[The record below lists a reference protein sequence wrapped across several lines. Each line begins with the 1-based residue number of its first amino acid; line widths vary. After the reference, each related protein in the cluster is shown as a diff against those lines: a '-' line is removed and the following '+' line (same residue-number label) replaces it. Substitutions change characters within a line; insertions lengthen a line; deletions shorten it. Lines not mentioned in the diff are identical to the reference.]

1 MKLPLSWLNEYV
13 NTENITTKEY
23 AHGMTMSGSKVEG
36 YETACGDI
44 TKVVIAQILKIEKH
58 PDADKLKVCSVDVGS
73 ETLQIVTGAP
83 NVSEGDKIPLALCG
97 SHLAGGIKISKGKL
111 RGVESFGMM
120 CSEEEIGI
128 NINDEKSTGVLIL
141 DKDAPV
147 GADFVEEY
155 GLKEDIVEF
164 EITSNRPDCMSVIG
178 LARETAATFNLPLT
192 IKAPKYKE
200 TEDKIEDYLKV
211 TAKDN
216 TALNRYMAK
225 VVKNVKIAPSPEWM
239 QRRLNRAGV
248 RAINNIVDITNYVM
262 LEYGQPMHAFDI
274 NYVNGAEIIVRKA
287 LPGEEIM
294 TLDGTVR
301 KLDESILVIADK
313 DKPNAVAGVM
323 GGEFSGVNENTSTV
337 VFESA
342 NFDGPSVRKAAQKI
356 GLRTESSARF
366 EKGIDKN
373 LCPDAL
379 ARALELV
386 EMLGAGEV
394 VSGVIDIN
402 EKADKEIK
410 LPLEADRINA
420 FLGTSIEKEEMIRIL
435 KSLDFTVEND
445 MVTPPS
451 FRIDIACFND
461 IAEEVARIYGYNEIP
476 STPLSAAITEGK
488 YSKTQI
494 YENKIK
500 DFLSNSGA
508 YEAYTYSF
516 TSPKLFK
523 MLNLKEDAY
532 KTVEIKNPLG
542 ADNSI
547 MRPTLIHS
555 MLEALRTNYN
565 QRNKDV
571 LLYEIANIYLNINGC
586 DELPEE
592 RKTLIIGGYG
602 NIDFFK
608 LKGIVDMLLLKLN
621 IAPLKYT
628 ADEENPTFHPYRTAA
643 LTDKSGNRA
652 GVIGE
657 IHPSVCEN
665 YEIEEKVYIAQL
677 DLETLYE
684 SLTEE
689 ILYKKLPKFP
699 AVTRDLAML
708 VDENVT
714 VGEIEEIITSGAGKY
729 LETIK
734 LFDVYQGKQIPEGK
748 KSVAFNFTLR
758 SADHTLTDEEIS
770 GCVEKILKALKN
782 AGAELR

>member
-13 NTENITTKEY
+13 STENITTKEY
-23 AHGMTMSGSKVEG
+23 CHEMTMSGSKVEG
-36 YETACGDI
+36 YETACGEVS
-44 TKVVIAQILKIEKH
+44 KVVIAQIMKIEKH
-58 PDADKLKVCSVDVGS
+58 PDADKLKVCSVNAGEEV
-73 ETLQIVTGAP
+73 LQIVTGAP

-97 SHLAGGIKISKGKL
+97 AHLAGGIKISKGKL

-128 NINDEKSTGVLIL
+128 NINDEKATGVLIL
-141 DKDAPV
+141 PKDAPV

-178 LARETAATFNLPLT
+178 LARETAATFSLPFEL
-192 IKAPKYKE
+192 KAPTYKE
-200 TEDKIEDYLKV
+200 TTDKIEDYIKV
-211 TAKDN
+211 TAKDSDI
-216 TALNRYMAK
+216 LNRYMAK

-274 NYVNGAEIIVRKA
+274 NYVSGNEIIVRKA
-287 LPGEEIM
+287 EKDEEIV
-294 TLDGTVR
+294 TLDGVTR
-301 KLDESILVIADK
+301 KLDEKILVIADK
-313 DKPNAVAGVM
+313 DKANAVAGVM
-323 GGEFSGVNENTSTV
+323 GGEFSGVNENTTTV

-373 LCPDAL
+373 LCPAAL
-379 ARALELV
+379 DRALELV
-386 EMLGAGEV
+386 ELLGAGEV

-402 EKADKEIK
+402 EKEDKKIEI
-410 LPLEADRINA
+410 PLEADRINK
-420 FLGTSIEKEEMIRIL
+420 FLGTEIPEEEMVRIL
-435 KSLDFTVEND
+435 KSLDFTIENGK
-445 MVTPPS
+445 VIPPS
-451 FRIDIACFND
+451 FRIDIECFND
-461 IAEEVARIYGYNEIP
+461 IAEEVARIYGYNDIP
-476 STPLSAAITEGK
+476 STPLTSAITEGK
-488 YSKTQI
+488 YSTTQI

-500 DFLSNSGA
+500 DFLAAQGA

-523 MLNLKEDAY
+523 MLRLDENDY
-532 KTVEIKNPLG
+532 KTVVIKNPLG
-542 ADNSI
+542 SDNSV

-565 QRNKDV
+565 QRNRDV
-571 LLYEIANIYLNINGC
+571 VLFETANIYLDINGN
-586 DELPEE
+586 DKLPEE

-602 NIDFFK
+602 EMDFFS
-608 LKGIVDMLLLKLN
+608 LKGLVEMLLKKLN
-621 IAPLKYT
+621 VSGIKYK
-628 ADEENPTFHPYRTAA
+628 AEENNPTFHPYRTAV
-643 LTDKSGNRA
+643 LTDKDGNRA
-652 GVIGE
+652 GIMGE
-657 IHPSVCEN
+657 IHPIVCEN
-665 YEIEEKVYIAQL
+665 YEIEEKVYIAEL
-677 DLETLYE
+677 DLATIYAGIE
-684 SLTEE
+684 EE

-708 VDENVT
+708 VDENTT
-714 VGEIEEIITSGAGKY
+714 VGEIEEIITSCAGKY
-729 LETIK
+729 LESVK

-748 KSVAFNFTLR
+748 KSVAYSFSLR
-758 SADHTLTDEEIS
+758 SSDHTLTDEEIS
-770 GCVEKILKALKN
+770 SAVNKILKGLASI
-782 AGAELR
+782 GAELR